1 MDLLEQIQHAIASM
15 RRYACACVRVRCAC
29 IIIFN
34 AVGVSNV
41 LMLAEETNAYATMC
55 EREREGERQTIT
67 WQW

>member
-1 MDLLEQIQHAIASM
+1 MDLLEQIRHAIASM

-41 LMLAEETNAYATMC
+41 LMLAEETNAYVAM
-55 EREREGERQTIT
+55 
-67 WQW
+67 